1 MKKILLILSFIL
13 TFSLTNVSASTCDSA
28 TMKKLKD
35 KANNIKV
42 SYEVETKTVE
52 NENYVIDGGNKTMEV
67 PNIIIDLYNITDDVF
82 VIISNDIDNTKKTIV
97 YSDTDS
103 GKYKLDTWDNFNAL
117 GTYTFDVYAK
127 NEPCKPS
134 KLKTI
139 TFAKPI
145 ENPLYL
151 NSLCKENLDVPFC
164 TQFITKPIGISRS
177 DLKEK
182 IEEYRKTSTNK
193 VTSKKDDNTNNDDKN
208 KVTEFVKDNKYYFI
222 GAASLIIVIIVTV
235 ALIKKRRNQI

>member
-28 TMKKLKD
+28 TMKDLKG

-42 SYEVETKTVE
+42 SYEAETKTVE
-52 NENYVIDGGNKTMEV
+52 NANYVVDGGDKTMEV

-97 YSDTDS
+97 YSDTEN

-145 ENPLYL
+145 ENHLYR
-151 NSLCKENLDVPFC
+151 SQLCKKNLDIPFC
-164 TQFITKPIGISRS
+164 TQFITKPIGITGSE
-177 DLKEK
+177 LKEK

-193 VTSKKDDNTNNDDKN
+193 VTSKKDDDTNNDNKN
-208 KVTEFVKDNKYYFI
+208 KVIEFVKDNKYYFI
-222 GAASLIIVIIVTV
+222 SAASLIIVIIVIV